1 MVDEATQRLSSR
13 RVTWYALAA
22 LALVAIA
29 ALQKEKMFMRN
40 YAEEKQVPTFGT
52 DGSVGAMTPS
62 KPKPIKQ
69 ITILGERNS
78 GTRWTYR

>member
-1 MVDEATQRLSSR
+1 MVCSSGAG
-13 RVTWYALAA
+13 VGGDCCSP
-22 LALVAIA
+22 
-29 ALQKEKMFMRN
+29 EGEEFMRN